1 VPHVFHRNGNPIRH
15 FRHSWITTRLP
26 APRRAQPLAQGPERV
41 IVRLCGWKTRSAFD
55 RHRIV
60 PEADLRE
67 GLGKLA

>member
-1 VPHVFHRNGNPIRH
+1 V
-15 FRHSWITTRLP
+15 
-26 APRRAQPLAQGPERV
+26 PERV
-41 IVRLCGWKTRSAFD
+41 IMQLCGWKTQSVFD